1 VFSKCFLGFLTQNG
15 QKNQGFLQ
23 SPLESDF
30 GEQLGPKSGHL
41 AISLPKAAF
50 YEVGFR
56 PFGTKNGLFGSK
68 A

>member
-1 VFSKCFLGFLTQNG
+1 MVRKIRVSCNLA
-15 QKNQGFLQ
+15 
-23 SPLESDF
+23 LEMDP